1 MNEKII
7 KYAAVGIGIL
17 LCLIG
22 YFVWQS
28 GNVSNNGNG
37 ADAVRNE
44 FKQAGKSIDDAQGRA
59 ESIEA
64 GLDRSTTAITNGQS
78 AIGSSLERI
87 NSIQERTATIEAG
100 LDEVERE
107 LGESQSI
114 VRSVRERGRKDSK
127 STH

>member
-37 ADAVRNE
+37 AGAVRNE

-64 GLDRSTTAITNGQS
+64 RLDRSTTAITNGQS

-87 NSIQERTATIEAG
+87 NSIQERTAAIEAG

-114 VRSVRERGRKDSK
+114 VRSIRGRGAKDSEK
-127 STH
+127 AN